1 MMAGEMQGEV
11 FAGSHHLPPGEFSP
25 LMNEIVIGANGT
37 LELFHG
43 SSYMCLYIR
52 DMFRAT
58 QSVGDRSSKAL
69 ARIRLF

>member
-43 SSYMCLYIR
+43 TSICICTSAICFEQR
-52 DMFRAT
+52 SPSAT
-58 QSVGDRSSKAL
+58 GLPRH
-69 ARIRLF
+69 